1 MTPVKRAQRKQLGPE
16 KYFAEIGGLEDEA
29 TRRKFLDRR
38 RTLATPE
45 VVQRLAESVVQ
56 KVRVNPHEAL
66 LLAEMAME
74 IARRLGDQGSLAW
87 ALRAK
92 ANSLYA
98 SGDNRAAVEHHEQA
112 IRIFKSLDVATEEAR
127 TLSGSIQPLILL
139 GEYDRA
145 LASSER
151 AREIFTRLKLPWRLA
166 RLEVNVGNIFHRQ
179 DRFEEALVHYER
191 GYQGLLAHQ
200 DAEALAVVLS
210 NMATCLITLND
221 FPRALAT
228 YERARAISEQNGMP
242 RLVAQADYNIAYLYY
257 LRGEYSRAIEMLYSI
272 RKSCEA
278 GGDTYHHALCYLD
291 LSEIYLELNLSGEA
305 RETADEGAKRFE
317 KLGMAYEA
325 SKCVANEAIAL
336 GQLGRTVQA
345 LERFAKARE
354 KFVLEKNLVWPSL
367 IDLYAGLLL
376 FREGRY
382 FEARRFCVAAA
393 EFFDHSMLAGKA
405 ILAHLLLARI
415 AHDVGEPDAAERE
428 VRLALEKL
436 AKIRTPALEH
446 QTHFLLGQIAQ
457 QRGDAQAAY
466 AAYQRS
472 RASLESLRGRLQ
484 GEELKL
490 PFVKDRLK
498 VYEALVD
505 SCLMGNTSGRR
516 ALEVLG
522 YIEAAKSRSMVEMI
536 FPTNHAVL
544 GGDFG
549 QSGMVRRIRDLR
561 EELNWYYHRIEL
573 EELRPEQSSRVRI
586 EQLQDK
592 AKAHE
597 DELLRVLRDVPAN
610 LAEDASS
617 ELAAVT
623 PIEKIQKSIPA
634 DAALVEYYF
643 AGDRVVAAVLTRE
656 DVEIV
661 PLTVLSRIA
670 GLLDLLRSG
679 FAKFRSDRDYARRFA
694 EPLLQATNAHLE
706 DLYAEMIAPL
716 RSLLQGGH
724 VVIVPHGLA
733 HYLPF
738 HAFRSGDEY
747 LSDAF
752 VISYAP
758 SATEFS
764 ACQTRPPVTQ
774 EASLVLGIP
783 DPRVPEVLSEVQL
796 VASLVPRPEILIGD
810 RATAAAVRE
819 KGEASGLLHIATR
832 ATYRQDNPMFS
843 GLHLADGDLNLHD
856 LYQMRLGC
864 ALATLSGCAAGI
876 NPDATGDDLLGLQ
889 RGLFCAGARS
899 LVLSLWDVH
908 DRSTTQLLKHFYTGY
923 KQTRSPAIALQS
935 AMQLLRQEYA
945 HPFYWAP
952 LFASG
957 QIIESKP
964 IS

>member
-1 MTPVKRAQRKQLGPE
+1 MTPVKRAQRKPLGPE

-29 TRRKFLDRR
+29 SRRKFLDRR
-38 RTLATPE
+38 RTLANPG
-45 VVQRLAESVVQ
+45 VVQRLAELVVQ
-56 KVRVNPHEAL
+56 KVRVNPHEAS
-66 LLAEMAME
+66 LLAEMAIE
-74 IARRLGDQGSLAW
+74 IACRLGNQESLAW

-112 IRIFKSLDVATEEAR
+112 LRIFESLGATTELAR

-145 LASSER
+145 VAASER

-191 GYQGLLAHQ
+191 GYEGLLAHQ

-228 YERARAISEQNGMP
+228 YERARAVSEQNGMP
-242 RLVAQADYNIAYLYY
+242 LLVAQADYNIAYLYY

-278 GGDTYHHALCYLD
+278 GRDAYHHALCYLD

-305 RETADEGAKRFE
+305 RETAAEGAKNFE

-325 SKCVANEAIAL
+325 SKCAANEAIAL
-336 GQLGRTVQA
+336 GQQGRTVQA
-345 LERFAKARE
+345 LERFAKTRE

-393 EFFDHSMLAGKA
+393 EFFDHSMLGGKA

-415 AHDVGEPDAAERE
+415 AYDVGEADAAERE
-428 VRLALEKL
+428 VKLALEKL
-436 AKIRTPALEH
+436 AKSHTPALQH

-457 QRGDAQAAY
+457 QRGDVQAAY

-505 SCLMGNTSGRR
+505 SCLMGNASGRR

-536 FPTNHAVL
+536 FPTNRVVL
-544 GGDFG
+544 GGDSG

-573 EELRPEQSSRVRI
+573 EELRPEQSSH
-586 EQLQDK
+586 
-592 AKAHE
+592 AAH
-597 DELLRVLRDVPAN
+597 RA
-610 LAEDASS
+610 AAGQS
-617 ELAAVT
+617 EG
-623 PIEKIQKSIPA
+623 S
-634 DAALVEYYF
+634 
-643 AGDRVVAAVLTRE
+643 RR
-656 DVEIV
+656 
-661 PLTVLSRIA
+661 RIA
-670 GLLDLLRSG
+670 PRSP
-679 FAKFRSDRDYARRFA
+679 RPPNQPARRRFFRA
-694 EPLLQATNAHLE
+694 C
-706 DLYAEMIAPL
+706 
-716 RSLLQGGH
+716 GGH
-724 VVIVPHGLA
+724 PNRENTKEHSRRCCPRRIL
-733 HYLPF
+733 
-738 HAFRSGDEY
+738 FRG
-747 LSDAF
+747 
-752 VISYAP
+752 
-758 SATEFS
+758 
-764 ACQTRPPVTQ
+764 
-774 EASLVLGIP
+774 
-783 DPRVPEVLSEVQL
+783 
-796 VASLVPRPEILIGD
+796 
-810 RATAAAVRE
+810 
-819 KGEASGLLHIATR
+819 
-832 ATYRQDNPMFS
+832 
-843 GLHLADGDLNLHD
+843 
-856 LYQMRLGC
+856 
-864 ALATLSGCAAGI
+864 
-876 NPDATGDDLLGLQ
+876 
-889 RGLFCAGARS
+889 
-899 LVLSLWDVH
+899 
-908 DRSTTQLLKHFYTGY
+908 
-923 KQTRSPAIALQS
+923 
-935 AMQLLRQEYA
+935 
-945 HPFYWAP
+945 
-952 LFASG
+952 
-957 QIIESKP
+957 
-964 IS
+964 